1 MRTFRGRMH
10 EYKHVAIDY
19 FKEPVLDATNF
30 FLSHFHEDHVDGLD
44 NEAFL
49 NRLEIEECNV
59 HEIAFSG
66 CKLFAHWISCRL
78 LLSDDRFLHLEP
90 HLIPIETNVP
100 FGLEMTKHGST
111 VCVTALS
118 SGHCVGS
125 VMFLFEGS
133 EGTVLYTGD
142 IRLTV
147 SDVRRMPALH
157 DNHRLKSIQSVYF
170 DSTFCN
176 EHTSWFPKREDS
188 LLALHATAS
197 KWLRENE
204 SHRILLYLPYKYG
217 FEFLLLKLAELFKQ
231 KIHVKET
238 LLKAYKNIPELKNQI
253 TANAQETQLHACTS
267 GCISAESQDYYIKSE
282 INDKNVLLIKPSV
295 LWFAKNAT
303 NRNEIILKT
312 ESKSGPL
319 YRLLYCNHASLA
331 EILSLLKYLQP
342 EYAIACDEPWNSTIE
357 EMNTLLLK
365 QLSDIKTNLKAV
377 PNAKFYNSIEEQ

>member
-1 MRTFRGRMH
+1 MRIFRGRMH
-10 EYKHVAIDY
+10 EYKQVAIDY
-19 FKEPVLDATNF
+19 FKEPVLDATSF
-30 FLSHFHEDHVDGLD
+30 FLSHFHEDHVHGLD
-44 NEAFL
+44 DEAFL
-49 NRLEIEECNV
+49 KRLEID
-59 HEIAFSG
+59 G
-66 CKLFAHWISCRL
+66 CKLYTHWITCHL

-90 HLIPIETNVP
+90 HLISIETNAP
-100 FGLEMTKHGST
+100 FAVENAADGST
-111 VCVTALS
+111 ICVTALS

-147 SDVRRMPALH
+147 SNVRRMPALH
-157 DNHRLKSIQSVYF
+157 DIQCLKSIQSVYF

-176 EHTSWFPKREDS
+176 EYTSWFPNREDS
-188 LLALHATAS
+188 LLALHETAS
-197 KWLRENE
+197 KWLRESK

-217 FEFLLLKLAELFKQ
+217 FEYLLLKLAELFKQ

-238 LLKAYKNIPELKNQI
+238 LFKAYKHIPELKDQI

-267 GCISAESQDYYIKSE
+267 GCTSAESQDSYIKSE

-312 ESKSGPL
+312 ESKFGPM
-319 YRLLYCNHASLA
+319 YRLLYCNHSSLS
-331 EILSLLKYLQP
+331 EIISLLKYLQP

-357 EMNTLLLK
+357 EMNTLLQK
-365 QLSDIKTNLKAV
+365 HFSNIKTNLTSV
-377 PNAKFYNSIEEQ
+377 PNTKFYNSNEEEEEEEEEE